1 MTSLR
6 TQGSLRPVHLG
17 IIQHLNVFREDLLYI
32 CAELD
37 AERKAQKYES
47 RHTGLQGLWVQLR
60 T

>member
-6 TQGSLRPVHLG
+6 TQGSLRPAHLG
-17 IIQHLNVFREDLLYI
+17 INIWNVFRKDLLYT